1 MREPPA
7 TSAGIRADYAETPP
21 PDPSTPWRQADFCVV
36 DFETTG
42 LDPASHEIVSYAA
55 LQIGRGRLRLDDA
68 RYQLIRPRRMPGRE
82 TILIHGLRRAE
93 LVDAPSLT
101 EALDGLLEALT
112 GRAMVAHVASI
123 EAGFLGVA
131 LDECGIRLINPIIDT
146 AALAAE
152 LFRLR
157 DQGRRTAPLGL
168 TPLAETLGLPVHR
181 PHEADGDALTTAQVF
196 LALAAHLDQ
205 FSPQTVGSMERLS
218 DRTRARVPLSRA
230 VRRLRRRL
238 AVALARR

>member
-1 MREPPA
+1 MNEPPGA
-7 TSAGIRADYAETPP
+7 SARIRADYAETPP
-21 PDPSTPWRQADFCVV
+21 PEPSTPWRQADFCVV

-55 LQIGRGRLRLDDA
+55 LQVGLGRIRLDDA
-68 RYQLIRPRRMPGRE
+68 RYQLIRPRQMPGRE

-93 LVDAPSLT
+93 LVGAPRLA

-123 EAGFLGVA
+123 EAGFLGAA

-146 AALAAE
+146 AALATE

-157 DQGRRTAPLGL
+157 DQGRTAPLGL

-196 LALAAHLDQ
+196 LALAAHLDR

-218 DRTRARVPLSRA
+218 DRTRARMPLSRA

>member
-1 MREPPA
+1 MGQPPVA
-7 TSAGIRADYAETPP
+7 SAGIRAAYAETPA

-42 LDPASHEIVSYAA
+42 LDPALHEIVSYAA
-55 LQIGRGRLRLDDA
+55 LQVGRGRIRLDDA
-68 RYQLIRPRRMPGRE
+68 RYQVIRPRQMPGRE

-93 LVDAPSLT
+93 LVGAPRLA

-123 EAGFLGVA
+123 EERFLGTA
-131 LDECGIRLINPIIDT
+131 LRASGIRLINPIIDT
-146 AALAAE
+146 AALATE

-157 DQGRRTAPLGL
+157 DQGRTAPLGL

-205 FSPQTVGSMERLS
+205 FSPQTVGLMECLS
-218 DRTRARVPLSRA
+218 VPTRSRAPLSRA
-230 VRRLRRRL
+230 VRRLRRRF
-238 AVALARR
+238 ARR

>member
-1 MREPPA
+1 MGAPPA
-7 TSAGIRADYAETPP
+7 ASAGIRADYAETPP

-42 LDPASHEIVSYAA
+42 LDPASDEIISFAA
-55 LQIGRGRLRLDDA
+55 LHIARGRLRLDDA

-93 LVDAPSLT
+93 LVDAPSLA

-123 EAGFLGVA
+123 EAGFLGAA
-131 LDECGIRLINPIIDT
+131 LSEHGIRLINPIIDT

-157 DQGRRTAPLGL
+157 DQSPTGPLGL
-168 TPLAETLGLPVHR
+168 TPLAQTLGLPVHR

-205 FSPQTVGSMERLS
+205 LSPQTVGSMERLS
-218 DRTRARVPLSRA
+218 HRNRRRVPLRRA
-230 VRRLRRRL
+230 LRRLRRRL
-238 AVALARR
+238 H

>member
-1 MREPPA
+1 MGEPPA
-7 TSAGIRADYAETPP
+7 ASAGIRADYAETPP
-21 PDPSTPWRQADFCVV
+21 PDLSTPWRQADFCVV

-42 LDPASHEIVSYAA
+42 LDPASDEIISFAA
-55 LQIGRGRLRLDDA
+55 LHIARGRLRLDDA

-93 LVDAPSLT
+93 LVDAPSLA

-123 EAGFLGVA
+123 EAGFLGAA
-131 LDECGIRLINPIIDT
+131 LGEHGIRLINPIIDT

-157 DQGRRTAPLGL
+157 DQGRTAPVGL

-218 DRTRARVPLSRA
+218 HRTRSRVSLRRA
-230 VRRLRRRL
+230 LRRLRRRL
-238 AVALARR
+238 GLAIARR